1 MIKNYQLADYS
12 KNISDLLYLGFY
24 TGYNLNPKIL
34 SSTIHSEN
42 IEEYNESMDR
52 DISEEMKSF
61 QNLEKNVC
69 IDDYLKYSN
78 KYIEMGDEID
88 LTPIKNIRN
97 LINYDEK
104 CFSQIESKLT
114 LAGKKKLLY
123 ELAQIDFNA
132 LCSFE
137 IDFVIK
143 SIKEENIE
151 LQEFALNTLE
161 IWNNKDL
168 ILKIGTVEIK
178 DKYLQA
184 EYEALTKM

>member
-1 MIKNYQLADYS
+1 MDE
-12 KNISDLLYLGFY
+12 YL
-24 TGYNLNPKIL
+24 
-34 SSTIHSEN
+34 
-42 IEEYNESMDR
+42 R
-52 DISEEMKSF
+52 
-61 QNLEKNVC
+61 
-69 IDDYLKYSN
+69 YSN

-168 ILKIGTVEIK
+168 ISKIGTVEIK